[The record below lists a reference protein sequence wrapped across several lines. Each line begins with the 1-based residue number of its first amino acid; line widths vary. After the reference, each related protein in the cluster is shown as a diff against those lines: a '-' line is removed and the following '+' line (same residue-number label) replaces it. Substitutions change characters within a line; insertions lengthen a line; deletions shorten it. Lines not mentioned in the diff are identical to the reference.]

1 MRNFSLFKSEIRFTA
16 VPSTDLFLTN
26 MLKNDERDCC
36 AGNCTSI
43 YILALIISSWNNFRI
58 REVIR
63 DTWEFNGNISVKN
76 RTHYLRHVFIVGQA
90 PYNSSLSEQEN
101 ISSQLKLES
110 EIGLFQDILKINI
123 MDTYANLTYKTM
135 SGITFAL
142 MRGIQNK
149 ISPLFKSSCFKRY
162 LLKIDDDTLPNLA
175 SLIETLLNYH
185 ENLSIPN
192 LSMSQQASITSPVF
206 ICNVVQHWLPVR
218 NSRQKNFLSS
228 LDYPPRELPP
238 FCPGSAYLLS
248 YHLPTLEDMCIM
260 SRFTNYIANEDVYV
274 TGLLSQLLNISM
286 VNIGHAY
293 YTGNYPVNISR
304 MLDYRKYIFMTH
316 IHETNVFIDLWNRT
330 VPEIHRTYLEL

>member
-1 MRNFSLFKSEIRFTA
+1 MRNFSLFNVSEIRFTA

-63 DTWEFNGNISVKN
+63 DTWEFNGNISVEN
-76 RTHYLRHVFIVGQA
+76 RTHYVRHVFIVGQA

-149 ISPLFKSSCFKRY
+149 IFPLFKSPCFKKY

-185 ENLSIPN
+185 ENISINN
-192 LSMSQQASITSPVF
+192 LSMSQQDSITFPVF
-206 ICNVVQHWLPVR
+206 ICDVTHHCYPMR
-218 NSRQKNFLSS
+218 DYKHKNFLSI
-228 LDYPPRELPP
+228 LNFPIL
-238 FCPGSAYLLS
+238 
-248 YHLPTLEDMCIM
+248 
-260 SRFTNYIANEDVYV
+260 SRFS
-274 TGLLSQLLNISM
+274 LPFKLS
-286 VNIGHAY
+286 
-293 YTGNYPVNISR
+293 
-304 MLDYRKYIFMTH
+304 F
-316 IHETNVFIDLWNRT
+316 
-330 VPEIHRTYLEL
+330 TYLGKYVQHVTIHQLHS

>member
-1 MRNFSLFKSEIRFTA
+1 MVE
-16 VPSTDLFLTN
+16 
-26 MLKNDERDCC
+26 NDEKDCC

-63 DTWEFNGNISVKN
+63 DTWAFNGNISVEN
-76 RTHYLRHVFIVGQA
+76 RTHYVRHVFIVGQA

-185 ENLSIPN
+185 ENLSIIN
-192 LSMSQQASITSPVF
+192 LSMSQKDSITSPVF
-206 ICNVVQHWLPVR
+206 ICNVVGRELPIR
-218 NSRQKNFLSS
+218 DHKHKNFLSS
-228 LDYPPRELPP
+228 SDYPPSKLPP
-238 FCPGSAYLLS
+238 FCRGSAYLLS
-248 YHLPTLEDMCIM
+248 YHLRTLENMCIM
-260 SRFTNYIANEDVYV
+260 SRLSNYIANEDVYV
-274 TGLLSQLLNISM
+274 TGMLSQLLNISM

-293 YTGNYPVNISR
+293 YTGHYPANISR
-304 MLDYRKYIFMTH
+304 MLDYRNYIFMTH
-316 IHETNVFIDLWNRT
+316 VHEIHDLLEIWNRSM
-330 VPEIHRTYLEL
+330 PEIHGTYVVDVI